1 MIIMQCNVSELRD
14 PAAVRA
20 PVRLR
25 PVLLRPVPVPPVQ
38 SGHPHQGQHLDLDIS
53 SYLDISRCIQISR
66 QTFIASCI
74 AEYNVRITFSHSTMA
89 FRWEIFYSFINISSR
104 LVIPKILL

>member
-1 MIIMQCNVSELRD
+1 MIIMQCHFSELRD

-20 PVRLR
+20 PVRMR

-38 SGHPHQGQHLDLDIS
+38 GRHPHQGQHLDLDIS
-53 SYLDISRCIQISR
+53 SYLDLSRCIQISR

-74 AEYNVRITFSHSTMA
+74 AEYNVRI
-89 FRWEIFYSFINISSR
+89 I
-104 LVIPKILL
+104 LVI